1 MCLSH
6 LCYLLPGIKRLKRQE
21 HHGLTW
27 WQLFLVF
34 ISFAIGLGFQFFWS
48 AVATPLASHPNLPT
62 SYPQQA
68 PDLSWTLIWFQ
79 TCELLL
85 LYGSCF
91 KQLLKIQQ
99 FEFLRIVMWLSFG
112 FGNFLVIWSVYWKVF
127 WYFSFVQ
134 FFYSIHHNAGLL
146 WGNPPKVLCSEHAP
160 TFSWLCRLL
169 FLFLHH

>member
-1 MCLSH
+1 M
-6 LCYLLPGIKRLKRQE
+6 
-21 HHGLTW
+21 
-27 WQLFLVF
+27 LFASWDKEAKNTGTSWTYMVTIVSCF
-34 ISFAIGLGFQFFWS
+34 YFFCNRSWISVFWS

-68 PDLSWTLIWFQ
+68 PDLSWMLIRFQ
-79 TCELLL
+79 TCELLF

-99 FEFLRIVMWLSFG
+99 FEFLRIVIWLSFG

-160 TFSWLCRLL
+160 NFSWLCRLL
-169 FLFLHH
+169 FMLLHHW